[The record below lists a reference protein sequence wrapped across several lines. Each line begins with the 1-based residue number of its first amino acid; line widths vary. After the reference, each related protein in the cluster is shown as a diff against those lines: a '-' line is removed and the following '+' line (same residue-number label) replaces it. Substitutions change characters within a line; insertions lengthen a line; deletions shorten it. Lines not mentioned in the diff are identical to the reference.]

1 MENNTN
7 LKTSKQAIASLTL
20 SILWLLGIGSLIA
33 IVLGHKA
40 RADIKK
46 NSETLK
52 GKGIAL
58 AGLILGYL
66 GIILSLFAFL
76 VAPLGVPRIYAASEN
91 LKVDLTCLN
100 MATAR
105 RTLDLF
111 MLDNG
116 TYPTNE
122 EGLNALIKNPN
133 PTKYPDYS
141 SKAYLKE
148 LPKDAW
154 RTPFV
159 YLNNQGKIELISLGA
174 DKKEAG
180 EDYAKDIFYS
190 ECKK

>member
-1 MENNTN
+1 LENNTN

-20 SILWLLGIGSLIA
+20 SILWLLGIGSFIA

-66 GIILSLFAFL
+66 GIILILVLPFL
-76 VAPLGVPRIYAASEN
+76 VHPLCVSSKAKI
-91 LKVDLTCLN
+91 DLTCVN
-100 MATAR
+100 MASTR
-105 RTLDLF
+105 RTLDMF
-111 MLDNG
+111 KLDNG
-116 TYPTNE
+116 TYPTQE
-122 EGLNALIKNPN
+122 EGLKALIKNPN

-141 SKAYLKE
+141 DKAYLKE

>member
-66 GIILSLFAFL
+66 GIILSLIALL
-76 VAPLGVPRIYAASEN
+76 VVPRVYDVSKNA
-91 LKVDLTCLN
+91 KVDLTCLN
-100 MATAR
+100 MTIVKG
-105 RTLDLF
+105 TLDLF
-111 MLDNG
+111 RLDNG

-141 SKAYLKE
+141 DNAYFKE

-159 YLNNQGKIELISLGA
+159 YLNNQGEIELISLGA
-174 DKKEAG
+174 DKKEGG
-180 EDYAKDIFYS
+180 EDYAKDKLYS
-190 ECKK
+190 ECKR